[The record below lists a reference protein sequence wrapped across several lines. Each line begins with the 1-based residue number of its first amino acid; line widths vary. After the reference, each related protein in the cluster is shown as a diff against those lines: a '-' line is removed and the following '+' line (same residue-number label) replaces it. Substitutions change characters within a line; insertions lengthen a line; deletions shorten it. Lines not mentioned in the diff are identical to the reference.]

1 MGGHNDTNRPCSL
14 CEGRGRVNVLHLQK
28 KCLNCGNQ
36 YHKTNLDNTIYTY
49 SSYTSKCHF
58 CESICVIESMETVII
73 KCPLCIGTGTR
84 TWIDKMI
91 RPYNKK
97 RMEENI
103 YRTVV
108 ESSDGFREKCDT
120 DMIVKFNEEQL

>member
-1 MGGHNDTNRPCSL
+1 
-14 CEGRGRVNVLHLQK
+14 
-28 KCLNCGNQ
+28 
-36 YHKTNLDNTIYTY
+36 
-49 SSYTSKCHF
+49 
-58 CESICVIESMETVII
+58 METVII